1 MVLQTNR
8 ERRVVVTGMSINTA
22 IGDSL
27 DTFYEN
33 LLAGKSAVTRWK
45 FLDTEKIHSK
55 IGGDIS
61 EYDGKA
67 RMKELAGM
75 MPVDKHKRL
84 RKLAKKA
91 PFATK
96 ISLLTAADAYLD
108 AGFNGA
114 LDPTTAGVIVG
125 GHNLHNN
132 LLFNNI
138 EVFND
143 EPEYINSL
151 LSLHG
156 LDTDVAA
163 SISEVL
169 GLNGPVYTVGG
180 ACASTNIALRNAVDE
195 IRHHDLNAILV
206 TGAPLD
212 FSPID
217 LHAMAIM
224 GAISYKSFN
233 DLPDQASRP
242 YDMAREGFIPS
253 HGSAVLVLEELQHA
267 LDRGAR
273 IYAEV
278 LGVSAASDGCHLPA
292 PSMEGQTRTMSGL
305 LKKCG
310 VAPEE
315 VDYINAHA
323 TSTPLGDRTEIGS
336 IKQVFGDHAYEL
348 KVNATK
354 SMLGHTCWAAPVVET
369 VAALLQMNRGT
380 LHPSINI
387 DDLDPEIDLDVC
399 ANAAVEYEV
408 NTLMKNSFGFG
419 GINCCALYRRYEG

>member
-1 MVLQTNR
+1 MQRNNE

-22 IGDSL
+22 IGDNL
-27 DTFYEN
+27 ETFYEN
-33 LLAGKSAVTRWK
+33 LLAGKSAITRWK
-45 FLDTEKIHSK
+45 FIDTANIHSK
-55 IGGDIS
+55 VGGDLS
-61 EYDGKA
+61 EYDFQA
-67 RMKELAGM
+67 RETALAEQLPG
-75 MPVDKHKRL
+75 DKHKRL
-84 RKLAKKA
+84 RKLARKA
-91 PFATK
+91 PFSTH
-96 ISLLTAADAYLD
+96 ISLLTAADAYVD
-108 AGFNGA
+108 AGLNGS
-114 LDPTTAGVIVG
+114 LDPTKAGVIVG

-138 EVFND
+138 AQFNV

-180 ACASTNIALRNAVDE
+180 ACASTKIALRNAIDE
-195 IRHHDLNAILV
+195 IRHHDQDVILV
-206 TGAPLD
+206 SGAPLD

-224 GAISYKSFN
+224 GAISYQSFN
-233 DLPDQASRP
+233 DLPEQASRP

-253 HGSAVLVLEELQHA
+253 HGSAVLVVEELRHA
-267 LDRGAR
+267 LERGAH

-292 PSMEGQTRTMSGL
+292 PSKDGQARTMRNL
-305 LKKCG
+305 LEKCG

-336 IKQVFGDHAYEL
+336 IKEVFGDHAYKL

-369 VAALLQMNRGT
+369 VAALLQMNHGT

-387 DDLDPEIDLDVC
+387 VDLDPQVDLDVC
-399 ANAAVEYEV
+399 ANAAVKHEV
-408 NTLMKNSFGFG
+408 NCLMKNSFGFG
-419 GINCCALYRRYEG
+419 GINCCALYKKYDS